1 MSFNIAL
8 SGINAINTEL
18 NTISHNISNAGTF
31 GFKASRAN
39 FASMYA
45 GTQPTGT
52 QVSSL
57 TQSIEV
63 GGGVLTTGR
72 GLDASIQGRGF
83 FVSRDT
89 TGAEV
94 YSRVGIFETDKDG
107 YLVD

>member
-1 MSFNIAL
+1 MSFTIAL

-18 NTISHNISNAGTF
+18 NTISNNIANSSTY
-31 GFKASRAN
+31 GFKSSRAN

-52 QVSSL
+52 EVSSL

-72 GLDASIQGRGF
+72 GLDRAPAR
-83 FVSRDT
+83 
-89 TGAEV
+89 A
-94 YSRVGIFETDKDG
+94 
-107 YLVD
+107 